1 MRTIVI
7 IAVKEIQ
14 EGLRNRWVLATTLLL
29 AALALSLTFLGSA
42 PTGNVG
48 AGALDVVVVSLSSLT
63 IFLLPLIA
71 LLISHDA
78 VVGEMERGTMTLLLS
93 YPVGR
98 GQVILGKFCGH
109 VLILA
114 FATVIGYGA
123 AAAALAITGA
133 SVLAASWYA
142 FASMLGTSIMLGAV
156 FVAIG
161 YLISSL
167 VRDRGTAAG
176 ISVGVW
182 LLMVLVFDMALLG
195 VLVVD
200 QGKIVSAPVLEA
212 LLFLNPTDLY
222 RMTNLTGLQRQPV
235 FRHGGARRHRDDQR
249 RRAVDGTDRL
259 GRRAARAC
267 GRVLRSE
274 GAMTLRILCMIVA
287 LVLAGCNRD
296 GSDSVMP
303 PPVALNSDAMGVFCG
318 MNVLEHP
325 GPKGQII
332 TASRIDPYWFTS
344 VRDAVAFTLMPDQPR
359 DIRAIYV
366 SDMARAPSWEEPGA
380 TNWIDARKAFFVI
393 ESRKQG
399 GMGAAEAVPFG
410 NRAAADAFAAANGGN
425 VVTFAEIP
433 SGYVLGSDS
442 AAGDQTGHERP
453 GVRVN

>member
-1 MRTIVI
+1 MLLLDEPTTGLDPALRQTFYEILNELRDDGATVLISSHALNELEDRAEHVLIMNRGLLVAQGTLAELRSISQLPIRVSLDLAPGANGVAAGMDERASVLRRPHGRVVLVPDEAAQDGVAARCGRRSPRHEYRDRGADPRRSLRPFSSGECRVRNIVI
-7 IAVKEIQ
+7 IAGKEIQ

-78 VVGEMERGTMTLLLS
+78 VVGEMERGTMILLLS

-98 GQVILGKFCGH
+98 CQVILGKFCGH

-176 ISVGVW
+176 LSVGIW
-182 LLMVLVFDMALLG
+182 LLMVLVFDMGLLG
-195 VLVVD
+195 ILVVD
-200 QGKIVSAPVLEA
+200 QGRMISAPVLEA

-222 RMTNLTGLQRQPV
+222 RLTNLTGFNVSQFSGMAGLAGTASAGIGALLLGLLVWIAAPLGLATV
-235 FRHGGARRHRDDQR
+235 FFARRE
-249 RRAVDGTDRL
+249 L
-259 GRRAARAC
+259 
-267 GRVLRSE
+267 
-274 GAMTLRILCMIVA
+274 
-287 LVLAGCNRD
+287 
-296 GSDSVMP
+296 
-303 PPVALNSDAMGVFCG
+303 
-318 MNVLEHP
+318 
-325 GPKGQII
+325 
-332 TASRIDPYWFTS
+332 
-344 VRDAVAFTLMPDQPR
+344 
-359 DIRAIYV
+359 
-366 SDMARAPSWEEPGA
+366 
-380 TNWIDARKAFFVI
+380 
-393 ESRKQG
+393 
-399 GMGAAEAVPFG
+399 
-410 NRAAADAFAAANGGN
+410 
-425 VVTFAEIP
+425 
-433 SGYVLGSDS
+433 
-442 AAGDQTGHERP
+442 
-453 GVRVN
+453 